1 MLLAQAADLVGL
13 LETILK
19 GGVPLLL
26 MVALYLVVSA
36 YNKERNDRTVEQ
48 QNHIKEISEL
58 RKDYAKKVEDLLRER
73 LDSESENIRALTRAT
88 EVMDSVTQ
96 TLERT
101 NDTLE
106 DLMEDKK

>member
-1 MLLAQAADLVGL
+1 MMLAQAEVVGL
-13 LETILK
+13 LTTLLE

-26 MVALYLVVSA
+26 LVALYFVVNA
-36 YNKERNDRTVEQ
+36 YNKERTDRMNENQ
-48 QNHIKEISEL
+48 KSAGELSDL

-73 LDSESENIRALTRAT
+73 LESEAENIRALTRAT
-88 EVMDSVTQ
+88 EVMESVVQ

-106 DLMEDKK
+106 SLVEDK